1 MPPGAQSCSYLGAY
15 TGCLKNWVL
24 ANWAPADPVS
34 DWGEIHVIF
43 VANPHVLQCNPLPGK
58 FGAFCQTGTLGA
70 YWVCKGALK
79 NKRTQKNKWF
89 LNIIL
94 TGIYPTSLDLTG
106 SVGFVT
112 KNHKYFSPTTSRIR
126 RCSICQNSV
135 FLDTLYVG
143 AIPDICQFW

>member
-1 MPPGAQSCSYLGAY
+1 MIRIMLFLYRVSKKTEFWQIEHRQILWVIGGKYLWY
-15 TGCLKNWVL
+15 LWQ
-24 ANWAPADPVS
+24 
-34 DWGEIHVIF
+34 IHMYSNIL
-43 VANPHVLQCNPLPGK
+43 H
-58 FGAFCQTGTLGA
+58 CQESLVPYVKLGPWA

-79 NKRTQKNKWF
+79 NKRSHKNKWF
-89 LNIIL
+89 FNIIL
-94 TGIYPTSLDLTG
+94 TGIYPTSLDWTG